1 MFDARFPWSSDL
13 GKLVLRVSLGILF
26 IPHGLPKLKNP
37 AGFAGFLTQLH
48 VPAPMLFAWVVALL
62 EVVGGVMLIAG
73 LLTRIVALGLAVEM
87 LVAILA
93 VKIGMAH
100 APFTSTRQTPGWEFE
115 FLLLAASLALVFTGP
130 GGYAI
135 DAALG
140 RRRTASAGMAT
151 TP

>member
-1 MFDARFPWSSDL
+1 MLDARFPWSSDL
-13 GKLVLRVSLGILF
+13 GKLILRVALGILF

-37 AGFAGFLTQLH
+37 AGFTGLLTQLH
-48 VPAPMLFAWVVALL
+48 VPAPTFFAWLVALL
-62 EVVGGVMLIAG
+62 EVVGAAMLIVG
-73 LLTRIVALGLAVEM
+73 LLTRLVGLGLAVEM

-115 FLLLAASLALVFTGP
+115 FLLLATGLGLAFLGS
-130 GGYAI
+130 GRYGI

-140 RRRTASAGMAT
+140 RRRTATAGMAA